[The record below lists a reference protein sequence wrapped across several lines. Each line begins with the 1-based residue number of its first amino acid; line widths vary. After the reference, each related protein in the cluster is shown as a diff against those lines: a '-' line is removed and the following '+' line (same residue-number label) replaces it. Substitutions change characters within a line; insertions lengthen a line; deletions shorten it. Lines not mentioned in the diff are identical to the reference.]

1 MEGILHFH
9 QGIEVGHV
17 FKLGTKYS
25 EKLGAS
31 YLDSSGKSQPMI
43 MGCYGIG
50 ISRLLSA
57 IAEQHHDEDGLMW
70 PAALAPYQV
79 HILIMSVKDSEQRT
93 VAEGLYDQLTKLG
106 IETLID
112 DRDERAGVKF
122 KDSSLIGIPLSIVVG
137 KEASQGRVEY
147 LNRNTAGKEVLEIME
162 AVSRIKQ
169 FYSPLI

>member
-1 MEGILHFH
+1 
-9 QGIEVGHV
+9 
-17 FKLGTKYS
+17 
-25 EKLGAS
+25 
-31 YLDSSGKSQPMI
+31 
-43 MGCYGIG
+43 
-50 ISRLLSA
+50 
-57 IAEQHHDEDGLMW
+57 
-70 PAALAPYQV
+70 
-79 HILIMSVKDSEQRT
+79 MSVKDSEQRT

-169 FYSPLI
+169 FYSQLI

>member
-1 MEGILHFH
+1 
-9 QGIEVGHV
+9 
-17 FKLGTKYS
+17 
-25 EKLGAS
+25 
-31 YLDSSGKSQPMI
+31 
-43 MGCYGIG
+43 
-50 ISRLLSA
+50 
-57 IAEQHHDEDGLMW
+57 MW

-147 LNRNTAGKEVLEIME
+147 LERNTAEKEVLEIME
-162 AVSRIKQ
+162 AVSRIKK